1 MERIFSRR
9 YNNTVVF
16 FLGLAAASVVGAI
29 VYWLYFSKKTEKI
42 KDGVEGKSSPDKK
55 HSGKPTLVL
64 FYSET
69 CGNCKVMKNDWA
81 AASDVLRKAGLVEVL
96 EFEASKDAKTMQA
109 VGDITGFPDIRLY
122 PEGFPSNNYINYSGD
137 RSEESLIQFAY
148 SSPTETPV

>member
-16 FLGLAAASVVGAI
+16 CLGLAAASVVGAI
-29 VYWLYFSKKTEKI
+29 VYWLYFSKKVQKI
-42 KDGVEGKSSPDKK
+42 KDVTEDKPAPQK
-55 HSGKPTLVL
+55 KPSGKPTLVL

-69 CGNCKVMKNDWA
+69 CGHCKAMSKDWN
-81 AASDVLRKAGLVEVL
+81 AASDVLRRAGLVEVL

-109 VGDITGFPDIRLY
+109 VGDIPGFPEIRLY

>member
-16 FLGLAAASVVGAI
+16 CLGLAAASVVGAI

-42 KDGVEGKSSPDKK
+42 KDGAEDKSPQKK